1 MVNRERFMLD
11 CDSEGF
17 VDPSPAEGLA
27 LINIGKTP
35 DVQMAQGLLADAKCL
50 QCPPTE
56 QCSRSGYCEQRNPK
70 GWDEIDGVKLPT
82 ITWADEHGGS
92 TVEEKRAMANHLL
105 LDSWAEPV
113 EPLTPEQ
120 QRAAWA
126 IVHAVESCSLL
137 NTDGITRLSDTY
149 APDAYFGHKR

>member
-70 GWDEIDGVKLPT
+70 GWDEIDGVKLPV
-82 ITWADEHGGS
+82 IT
-92 TVEEKRAMANHLL
+92 
-105 LDSWAEPV
+105 WAEPV

>member
-56 QCSRSGYCEQRNPK
+56 QCSRSGHCEQRNNPK
-70 GWDEIDGVKLPT
+70 GWDEIDGVKLPL
-82 ITWADEHGGS
+82 ITWGDEYQ
-92 TVEEKRAMANHLL
+92 AI
-105 LDSWAEPV
+105 EPDV
-113 EPLTPEQ
+113 

>member
-27 LINIGKTP
+27 LINIGKLP
-35 DVQMAQGLLADAKCL
+35 DLRLPQALLADAKCL

-56 QCSRSGYCEQRNPK
+56 QCSRSGTCEQRNPE
-70 GWDEIDGVKLPT
+70 GWREIDGVKLPV
-82 ITWADEHGGS
+82 IT
-92 TVEEKRAMANHLL
+92 
-105 LDSWAEPV
+105 WAEPV